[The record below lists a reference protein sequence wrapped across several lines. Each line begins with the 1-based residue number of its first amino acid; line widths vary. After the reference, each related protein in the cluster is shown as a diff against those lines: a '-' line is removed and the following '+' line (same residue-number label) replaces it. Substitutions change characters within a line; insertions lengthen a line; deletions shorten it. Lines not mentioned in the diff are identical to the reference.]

1 MNRTAACVAVVL
13 AAAWWAAGPAAA
25 RPPGRVTREQA
36 IAQMQPYTGPS
47 IRGVDTT
54 TLRGKVL
61 CGYQGWFAAEGD
73 GSGAGWAHYGSGGRF
88 EPGRCSI
95 DLWPDMSEMDAD
107 EKYATAFKHAD
118 GTAASVFSSYNRKT
132 VLRHFKWMRDYG
144 IDGVFV
150 QRFGVS
156 VGSGGSLAFRN
167 TVTAHCRE
175 GANRY
180 GRTYALMYD
189 LSGLRPGQIR
199 SVVMNDWKLL
209 VDRMQIR
216 RDKAYVRHNG
226 RPVVAVWGVGFSDG
240 RRYTLAECAELVDF
254 LKNDPKYGRNT
265 VMLGVPAWWRTLQRD
280 AVKDKALL
288 SVIGRADIVSPWMVG
303 RTDSPR
309 TAETH
314 AKTVWAGDMA
324 WCRRNRKEFM
334 PVVFPGF
341 SWHNMRKGSSQAARL
356 DQIPRRKGAF
366 LWQQYLSAKAIG
378 ATMVYQAM
386 FDEIDEGT
394 AIFKCTNTPPAGAS
408 RFLTYEGLPSD
419 HYLRLVGRGTR
430 LIRGRAGRAPPVRD
444 R

>member
-1 MNRTAACVAVVL
+1 MTIRHAAIVAVL
-13 AAAWWAAGPAAA
+13 ASAWWAVCPAGA
-25 RPPGRVTREQA
+25 RRPERVTPDQA
-36 IAQMQPYTGPS
+36 IAKMKPYTGPS
-47 IRGVDTT
+47 VRGVDTA

-73 GSGAGWAHYGSGGRF
+73 GSGAGWAHYGSGRRF

-95 DLWPDMSEMDAD
+95 DLWPDMSEMAAD
-107 EKYATAFKHAD
+107 EKYATAFRHAD
-118 GTAASVFSSYNRKT
+118 GSTAHVFSSYNRKT

-156 VGSGGSLAFRN
+156 VRSARGLAFRN
-167 TVTAHCRE
+167 AVTAHCRE

-189 LSGLRPGQIR
+189 LTGLRPGQIR

-226 RPVVAVWGVGFSDG
+226 RPVVAVWGVGFSDN

-265 VMLGVPAWWRTLQRD
+265 VMLGVPTWWRTLQRD
-280 AVKDKALL
+280 AVADKALL
-288 SVIGRADIVSPWMVG
+288 AVIARGDIVSPWTVG
-303 RTDSPR
+303 RYDSPKA
-309 TAETH
+309 AERH
-314 AKTVWAGDMA
+314 AQTVWAGDLT
-324 WCRRNRKEFM
+324 WCRRNGKEFM

-341 SWHNMRKGSSQAARL
+341 SWHNMHKGSRHPARL
-356 DQIPRRKGAF
+356 GQIPRRKGAF
-366 LWQQYLSAKAIG
+366 LWQQYLSAKAVG

-408 RFLTYEGLPSD
+408 KFLTCEGLPSD
-419 HYLRLVGRGTR
+419 HYLRLVGRGARLLGTR
-430 LIRGRAGRAPPVRD
+430 GEPRADRTAP
-444 R
+444 